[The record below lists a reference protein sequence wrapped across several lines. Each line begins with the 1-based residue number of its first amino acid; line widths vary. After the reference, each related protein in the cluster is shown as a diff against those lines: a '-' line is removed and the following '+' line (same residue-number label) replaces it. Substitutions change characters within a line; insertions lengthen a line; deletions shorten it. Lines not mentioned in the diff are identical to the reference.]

1 MSPGRRNL
9 FKNKTTYL
17 AGGHSEGG
25 FPNPSS
31 FDPALRILELFLF
44 ETVYK
49 NEKGV
54 AGQMVYCG

>member
-9 FKNKTTYL
+9 FKNKTAYM
-17 AGGHSEGG
+17 AGGHSKEG

-31 FDPALRILELFLF
+31 FDPALRIMELFLF

-49 NEKGV
+49 NEIGV
-54 AGQMVYCG
+54 AGQMGYCE